1 MGAIFLLQLLFVPET
16 SFDRH
21 AQFLREGG
29 SIDGS
34 ISEEKGNVERI
45 EMSLPADAETY
56 TFAQSL
62 KVGVYRGHL
71 LRNFVA
77 PWLTLAFPGT
87 WVVML
92 Q

>member
-1 MGAIFLLQLLFVPET
+1 MVPET
-16 SFDRH
+16 SFE
-21 AQFLREGG
+21 REKQLVAEQREFGG
-29 SIDGS
+29 DL
-34 ISEEKGNVERI
+34 ISDKKANVEMI
-45 EMSLPADAETY
+45 ERAVLHRGPQGTF

-71 LRNFVA
+71 GRNFLA
-77 PWLTLAFPGT
+77 PWLSLAFPGT

>member
-1 MGAIFLLQLLFVPET
+1 MGAIFLLNLLLVPET

-34 ISEEKGNVERI
+34 ISDEKAKVEMI
-45 EMSLPADAETY
+45 ERALPAQSETF